1 MVTTEVRPLRRMR
14 RMSTAV
20 IVFTVGFIGTFS
32 LVDAADTGWQ
42 VALLA
47 PSVLVAMWFTSRWE
61 KPRGRAATLA
71 SLGFT
76 WASWLAAVMMDAG
89 PATVTPLVAVGAT
102 VVATLPQLQR
112 AGGAALAAV
121 VGLTAWLGSLGHP
134 DSTGTYVIV
143 SLIYTAIFGVTFWL
157 NAVGWRLFTE
167 PRRDARL
174 RR

>member
-1 MVTTEVRPLRRMR
+1 M
-14 RMSTAV
+14 